1 MNTQILSRVF
11 FFTEKKFHYHTY
23 NKHFILLLV
32 ENERRLLPPRE
43 EPGDGGHPAV
53 SAGCI
58 RSDET
63 VDHLPDGGV
72 PPVER
77 IGVHLGVLEGE
88 KDPLEV
94 EG

>member
-1 MNTQILSRVF
+1 MSGVF
-11 FFTEKKFHYHTY
+11 FFTEKKFHFHNF
-23 NKHFILLLV
+23 NKHFILLLI
-32 ENERRLLPPRE
+32 ENERCLLPPRE
-43 EPGDGGHPAV
+43 EPSDGGPPAV

-88 KDPLEV
+88 KDPIEV
-94 EG
+94 DA